1 MIIFLKT
8 EAHFKM
14 KIFENGDSIA
24 VSLFVDWLSL
34 SNTESE
40 ANPNNNL
47 MMSRAGLSIQL
58 LTIDGR
64 WWQLSCF
71 LQVVAAA
78 PILLTTLMVPV
89 KVSTTSTQQ
98 GAIGRLLIWSI
109 WWYRRCW
116 VDASIP
122 LWESR
127 GRTPPSTPSGP
138 QTRLSLGLGRLR
150 SGCST

>member
-1 MIIFLKT
+1 MAGEPKNKRAYPALPDKWSIVKNRGKDSSPTLR
-8 EAHFKM
+8 
-14 KIFENGDSIA
+14 NNSGVDSIA
-24 VSLFVDWLSL
+24 ASVFVDWLSL

-47 MMSRAGLSIQL
+47 MMRQAGLSIQL
-58 LTIDGR
+58 LTLDGR

-109 WWYRRCW
+109 W
-116 VDASIP
+116 
-122 LWESR
+122 
-127 GRTPPSTPSGP
+127 
-138 QTRLSLGLGRLR
+138 
-150 SGCST
+150 